1 LPRAFGPRFL
11 WLDFTKGHQ
20 AMALAATHPAVP
32 PNELLA
38 LPLDGLPASP
48 LDGLLASLPAGELD
62 ELKARLTPVL
72 LVRGQVLAEC
82 GEPVDHAYFI
92 ESGVMS
98 VISAPTDQGRDDG
111 VQVAM
116 IGQEGMVGDLSLVDM
131 RHPACA
137 HFVVHIPGAA
147 LRLPSVDLQRLI
159 ERSPAL
165 HAACARFVR
174 SLVAQ
179 VMQTA
184 VCNTRRSVTER
195 CARWLAMT
203 HDRVDGDEVQVTHE
217 ALSAMLGLHRP
228 GVTVAAAALQQAGLI
243 RTRRGCLTVLDRAGL
258 HAFAQGSR
266 SASQAAPPRAR
277 PQWAGQG
284 QRPPAADSVL

>member
-1 LPRAFGPRFL
+1 
-11 WLDFTKGHQ
+11 
-20 AMALAATHPAVP
+20 MALAATHPAP
-32 PNELLA
+32 PLSESPASLLNGSLA
-38 LPLDGLPASP
+38 LPLNGSLASP
-48 LDGLLASLPAGELD
+48 LNGLLTSLPAGELD
-62 ELKARLTPVL
+62 ELKARLVPVS

-82 GEPVDHAYFI
+82 GQPVNHAYFI
-92 ESGVMS
+92 ERGVMS
-98 VISAPTDQGRDDG
+98 VVSAPTDQGWDDG

-147 LRLPSVDLQRLI
+147 LRLPSAELQRLF

-174 SLVAQ
+174 SLMAQ

-184 VCNTRRSVTER
+184 VCNARRSVTER

-243 RTRRGCLTVLDRAGL
+243 RTSRGCLTVLDRAGL
-258 HAFAQGSR
+258 HAFAQGSKPV
-266 SASQAAPPRAR
+266 SQAASPRAR
-277 PQWAGQG
+277 PQWAGHG
-284 QRPPAADSVL
+284 LRPPATDSVL